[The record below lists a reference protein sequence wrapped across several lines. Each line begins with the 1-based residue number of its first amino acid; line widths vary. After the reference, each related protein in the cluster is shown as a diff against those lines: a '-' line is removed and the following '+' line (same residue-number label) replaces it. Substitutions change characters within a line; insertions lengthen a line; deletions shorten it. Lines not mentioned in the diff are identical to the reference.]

1 MNERFSAVLL
11 SGVLFL
17 LAGCSSGRIG
27 GVYILDHGLVVADA
41 NPQLQRAVLVTDD
54 QLIEVRGSPI
64 PVLKS
69 GDWIVFQRFLP
80 RTHLVRTS
88 RLRSDQRLPQTHADR
103 FLVAVNALT
112 GEQIGVPHPW
122 DNGDDIIDSVIQVE
136 NRLVA
141 AVKTRYVV
149 QTQFS
154 ELRYFECAL
163 PECVWEA
170 IPEARGRKLVP
181 RDVPLGPFADLRTTA
196 APRSRDRLNPAKT
209 VSPRWSGI
217 TTFEEFQRRGMHRG
231 DWGQLFE
238 RERDLRWEAV
248 LTRPDG
254 REIVLLRQND
264 AGTAPVLD
272 LAVPKEWRPR

>member
-1 MNERFSAVLL
+1 MSVRFTTVLL
-11 SGVLFL
+11 GAALVWST
-17 LAGCSSGRIG
+17 GCSSGRIG

-54 QLIEVRGSPI
+54 KLVEVRGAPI
-64 PVLKS
+64 PALKS
-69 GDWIVFQRFLP
+69 GEWIVFQRFLP

-103 FLVAVNALT
+103 FLVAVRVTT
-112 GEQIGVPHPW
+112 GEEINVPHPW
-122 DNGDDIIDSVIQVE
+122 DNGDDIIDSVIQME
-136 NRLVA
+136 NHLIA

-154 ELRYFECAL
+154 ELRYFECTL
-163 PECVWEA
+163 PQCVWEA

-181 RDVPLGPFADLRTTA
+181 RDVPLGPFADLRTAA
-196 APRSRDRLNPAKT
+196 APRARDRGNPAKT

-217 TTFEEFQRRGMHRG
+217 ASFEEFQRRGLHRG
-231 DWGQLFE
+231 DWGQLLE

-264 AGTAPVLD
+264 AGTASVLD
-272 LAVPKEWRPR
+272 LTIPKEWRPR